1 MDSGTPKATP
11 GRLAYPE
18 TEIAAVQ
25 IGSDCTNHERKV
37 RCESPKGQIVNR
49 PPSWFFTLQHGHE
62 RQRRGLGNAIRA
74 CPLAGWRIRL
84 LDKAALN
91 PYAVL
96 ANRVSAVPDPAF
108 APKRER
114 SAGAGSTDGLH
125 TRATRHSASR
135 SAVESAS
142 HPFPWLDH
150 PPRGCRVPR
159 PEARKPGYS
168 YPSGGRDRAL
178 QAILRPWIP
187 PNRPQATQNG
197 CERGSSA
204 GRVGMARMANTQS
217 ARGPPT
223 GGSSSPRRSRPSYP
237 AGPVRQ
243 GSRPAGPSA
252 MTGQRSVAATA
263 TGLGGWSAPCP
274 PRLRQAGIGGGQRGH
289 SPPPASAGRRTEC
302 GPKEYAGLSPIAC
315 VKPAPAGALESARNR
330 CRADARR
337 RQWPLGRRPGTRL
350 RA

>member
-1 MDSGTPKATP
+1 MASATRSGLARWPDGGSGPWTRRPFTLTPSSRIGFRRSRTP
-11 GRLAYPE
+11 PLPRKRRGVPGQDHL
-18 TEIAAVQ
+18 T
-25 IGSDCTNHERKV
+25 DCT
-37 RCESPKGQIVNR
+37 
-49 PPSWFFTLQHGHE
+49 HGPCGH
-62 RQRRGLGNAIRA
+62 RQPLSRRDRA
-74 CPLAGWRIRL
+74 
-84 LDKAALN
+84 
-91 PYAVL
+91 
-96 ANRVSAVPDPAF
+96 
-108 APKRER
+108 
-114 SAGAGSTDGLH
+114 ST
-125 TRATRHSASR
+125 
-135 SAVESAS
+135 
-142 HPFPWLDH
+142 PFPWLDH

-159 PEARKPGYS
+159 PEARNRGYS
-168 YPSGGRDRAL
+168 YPSGGRVRAL